1 MHDFAVV
8 IVILTFLLGLFM
20 LVYWT
25 TQLIKSALY
34 HNKHTM
40 NAAPV
45 SICLLTAIITSSVA
59 LIATM
64 GVWQLYAGIYS

>member
-1 MHDFAVV
+1 MHEFAIV

-20 LVYWT
+20 LLYWT

-40 NAAPV
+40 NAAPA
-45 SICLLTAIITSSVA
+45 SICLLFAIITSSIA
-59 LIATM
+59 LIAAM
-64 GVWQLYAGIYS
+64 GVWQIYAELYS